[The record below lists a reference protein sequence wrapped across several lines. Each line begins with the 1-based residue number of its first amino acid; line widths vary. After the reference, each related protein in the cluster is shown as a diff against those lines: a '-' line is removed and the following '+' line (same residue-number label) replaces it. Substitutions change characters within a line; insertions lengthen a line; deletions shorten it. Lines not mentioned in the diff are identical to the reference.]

1 MKQLT
6 IINFQTIQLAHAT
19 QYQWNNNPIKKWER
33 VFTSSTHVLKL
44 KQYREDY
51 HGPKHKNDKQIC
63 KVFHNLKKIWQSDLN
78 RYLSKEYIQIANKH
92 EKMLNIAHY

>member
-1 MKQLT
+1 MQLNT
-6 IINFQTIQLAHAT
+6 SET
-19 QYQWNNNPIKKWER
+19 NNPIKKWER

-63 KVFHNLKKIWQSDLN
+63 EVFHN
-78 RYLSKEYIQIANKH
+78 
-92 EKMLNIAHY
+92 